1 MHKFAVVG
9 ATIAAVALTAGAIAA
24 PERVE
29 FPADYTDSYTQY
41 FAAERANGEQYAI
54 GYANETALEGAE
66 AGLPLPNGS
75 KLVMEVYKPK
85 IGMEGEPVRDAE
97 GQLTKGD
104 LAAVAV
110 MEKQEGWG
118 EAYPED
124 LRTGDWDFA
133 IFTPAGELKSNDATE
148 CLQCHVPMS
157 ETDYLH
163 SSDRLIG
170 HAGQ

>member
-1 MHKFAVVG
+1 MHRLAVLCVATVG
-9 ATIAAVALTAGAIAA
+9 MALAAGAIAA

-29 FPADYTDSYTQY
+29 FPADYKDSYTRY
-41 FAAERANGEQYAI
+41 FGAERANGEQYAV
-54 GYANETALEGAE
+54 GWANQTALEGAR
-66 AGLPLPNGS
+66 AGLPLPAGS
-75 KLVMEVYKPK
+75 KFVMEVYKPK
-85 IGMEGEPVRDAE
+85 MGMEGEPVRDAE
-97 GQLTKGD
+97 GQLTQGD
-104 LAAVAV
+104 LAAIAV

-170 HAGQ
+170 HAGR